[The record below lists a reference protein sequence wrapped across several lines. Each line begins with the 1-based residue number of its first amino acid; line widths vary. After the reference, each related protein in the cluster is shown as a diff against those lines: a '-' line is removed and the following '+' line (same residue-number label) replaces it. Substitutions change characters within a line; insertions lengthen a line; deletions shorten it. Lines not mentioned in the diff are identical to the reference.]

1 MNGVT
6 VVVWLGIASLVVAF
20 SVVGGIIA
28 SLINDGDNRK
38 ETMTRAS
45 PPPPSA
51 PSAPSA
57 RMMRAM
63 TEHELIYGKG
73 RNHFSLTK
81 DEHKLFAT
89 LTRRLR

>member
-6 VVVWLGIASLVVAF
+6 VVVWAGIAALVVVF
-20 SVVGGIIA
+20 GVVGGIIA
-28 SLINDGDNRK
+28 SVINDGDHHKAR
-38 ETMTRAS
+38 MTTA

-51 PSAPSA
+51 PPA

-63 TEHELIYGKG
+63 TENEEVYGMG
-73 RNHFSLTK
+73 RNHFELTR

-89 LTRRLR
+89 LARRSR

>member
-6 VVVWLGIASLVVAF
+6 VIAWLGIASLVVTF

-28 SLINDGDNRK
+28 SLINDGDNHK
-38 ETMTRAS
+38 EKMTRAS
-45 PPPPSA
+45 PPPPPA
-51 PSAPSA
+51 PST

-73 RNHFSLTK
+73 QNHFSLTK

>member
-28 SLINDGDNRK
+28 SLINDGDNHK
-38 ETMTRAS
+38 ETMTRAA
-45 PPPPSA
+45 PPP

-73 RNHFSLTK
+73 NSHFSLTK